1 MRRFRRL
8 RLAIRR
14 SCCVTAWKPARSG
27 SDELGWVTLRRIRRR
42 SGRLIDSSR
51 CEGSALPAARINLL
65 RTYLGTGLVM
75 SKGSMRLVVAS
86 AWVVLLALAATPAS
100 TASGA
105 PLVERVLRLID
116 VSRSIRLPD
125 GRVVA
130 RPVTTYVR
138 YPVVRNGPWP
148 LVVFGHGYAA
158 TPGIYAHLLRAWT
171 LAGYVVAAPLF
182 PLGNAHAPGGP
193 DESDIVNQPRDI
205 SFVISQLLAA
215 SASRKS
221 ALHGLVDPSR
231 IAVAGQSDGGET
243 AFAAAY
249 DAPFR
254 DPRID
259 AAIILSGAQLPGV
272 AFTFPHRAAP
282 LLATQGTADPIN
294 PPSNTYALYDAAPGP
309 KFLLTLRGAGH
320 LPPYTTEEP
329 QLGVVE
335 RVTTAFLDRYLKHGS
350 LDQVEQAADAPGVAT
365 LVRSP

>member
-1 MRRFRRL
+1 MPECAFVSSNVVLRF
-8 RLAIRR
+8 
-14 SCCVTAWKPARSG
+14 V
-27 SDELGWVTLRRIRRR
+27 
-42 SGRLIDSSR
+42 
-51 CEGSALPAARINLL
+51 
-65 RTYLGTGLVM
+65 LV
-75 SKGSMRLVVAS
+75 S
-86 AWVVLLALAATPAS
+86 AWVVLVATTGTSSAPAS
-100 TASGA
+100 EA
-105 PLVERVLRLID
+105 PIVTRVLRLVD
-116 VSRSIRLPD
+116 GSRSIRLPD

-130 RPVTTYVR
+130 RPVKTYVR
-138 YPVVRNGPWP
+138 YPGSGNGPWP

-158 TPGIYAHLLRAWT
+158 TPGIYAHLLRTWT

-215 SASRKS
+215 TRARSSV
-221 ALHGLVDPSR
+221 LHGLVDPSR

-249 DAPFR
+249 DPAFR

-272 AFTFPHRAAP
+272 AFRFPHRTVP
-282 LLATQGTADPIN
+282 LLAVQGTADTIN
-294 PPSNTYALYDAAPGP
+294 RPSYTYAFYDAAPRP
-309 KFLLTLRGAGH
+309 KFLLALRGAGH

-335 RVTTAFLDRYLKHGS
+335 GVTTAFLDRYLKHGS
-350 LDQVEQAADAPGVAT
+350 LDNIEHAADAPGVAT
-365 LVRSP
+365 LLKEP